1 MAITVKLQIF
11 GHTLPGQ
18 KMLFTGDG
26 DASLVGD
33 FSERLREQEEA
44 RFGRTALASAI
55 KQAVSTAAAKV
66 TNATMAPSGPSKGKK
81 GKKKR

>member
-1 MAITVKLQIF
+1 
-11 GHTLPGQ
+11 
-18 KMLFTGDG
+18 
-26 DASLVGD
+26 
-33 FSERLREQEEA
+33 
-44 RFGRTALASAI
+44 LASAI